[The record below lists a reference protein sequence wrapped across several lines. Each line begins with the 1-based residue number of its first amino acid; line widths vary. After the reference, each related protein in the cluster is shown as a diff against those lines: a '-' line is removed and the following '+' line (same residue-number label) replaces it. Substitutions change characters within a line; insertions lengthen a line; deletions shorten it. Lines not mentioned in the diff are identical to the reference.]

1 MLTLMLMLWC
11 WSILD
16 TSHTGT
22 CAALG
27 VELGMISGLVCL
39 MGILNIFHLVKQ
51 RFFWQME
58 HAHTLIMHVLFSL
71 KNVGS
76 IYDHNR
82 H

>member
-1 MLTLMLMLWC
+1 MLTLLLLLWR
-11 WSILD
+11 WSVLD
-16 TSHTGT
+16 TSHMGT
-22 CAALG
+22 SAALG
-27 VELGMISGLVCL
+27 AELGTISGLVCL
-39 MGILNIFHLVKQ
+39 MGTLIILYLVKQ

-58 HAHTLIMHVLFSL
+58 HTHTLIMRVPFSR